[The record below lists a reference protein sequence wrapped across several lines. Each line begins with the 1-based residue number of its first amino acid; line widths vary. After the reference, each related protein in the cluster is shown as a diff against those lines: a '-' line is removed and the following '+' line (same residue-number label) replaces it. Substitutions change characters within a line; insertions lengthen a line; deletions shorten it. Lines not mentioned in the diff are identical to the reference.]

1 MQDSMHNTYTKSTK
15 NFNSVLR
22 NNRKKKF
29 STLIIRLNLF
39 KHVENMIRRN
49 NISFRIFICLVLQQ
63 KDRR

>member
-49 NISFRIFICLVLQQ
+49 NISFRILICLVLEQ